1 MANPRVPYRLSSERP
16 PLKPMMVKGIAK
28 PLMVHLVVNVE
39 HWQFTEPM
47 PRKIV
52 TPPHGKETE
61 PDVPNFSWADYGM
74 RAGMPRIFDAFAAR
88 GVTASTACNAG
99 VIDAYPQAAEAM
111 RAAKWEFIGHGMHQ
125 KSLNHAVG
133 GNAPDEAALIKA
145 CLDKI
150 AGFTGERPRG
160 WLSPGLRETYDTPD
174 ILKACGL
181 DYVCDWV
188 IDDLPDWMTTKD
200 GPLIAMP
207 YNLEINDSIIYAV
220 EKHSSN
226 EMYQR
231 LVDTVAAFDR
241 ELKRQPRV
249 LALGLHPHLISVPH
263 RIGYLH
269 KMLDLLLAR
278 DDVIFVQGRQI
289 ADWFGSVSPA
299 AV

>member
-1 MANPRVPYRLSSERP
+1 MANPRVPYRLSSDRP
-16 PLKPMMVKGIAK
+16 ILKPMQVGGKPK
-28 PLMVHLVVNVE
+28 PLMVHVVVNVE

-47 PRKIV
+47 PRKII

-61 PDVPNFSWADYGM
+61 PDIPNFSWADYGM
-74 RAGMPRIFDAFAAR
+74 RCGMPRIFEALAER
-88 GVTASTACNAG
+88 GLPASTACNAG

-111 RAAKWEFIGHGMHQ
+111 RQAKWEFIGHGMHQ
-125 KSLNHAVG
+125 KSLNHALDDKK
-133 GNAPDEAALIKA
+133 ADEGALIKA

-150 AGFTGERPRG
+150 ADFTGERPRG

-174 ILKACGL
+174 ILKACDL

-188 IDDLPDWMTTKD
+188 IDDLPDWMTTKH

-220 EKHSSN
+220 EKHSSP

-231 LVDTVAAFDR
+231 LVDTVAAFER
-241 ELKRQPRV
+241 ELQRQPRV

-289 ADWFGSVSPA
+289 ADWFASASPA
-299 AV
+299 A